1 MPKLPMIHERPFR
14 DFKVDDEE
22 EERLDVA
29 EDEDDVS
36 SRKLFA

>member
-1 MPKLPMIHERPFR
+1 MIHERPFR
-14 DFKVDDEE
+14 DFKVDDEG